1 MAKGWF
7 RRKQGKLMYC
17 WYSAAGVEHAKVLG
31 LDTLSNEEGW
41 LKVGELGLDKLAG
54 KPDPAKIT
62 FGDVLG
68 HYLAYGKKKTGDDK
82 AHSSKI
88 TDGRNARLHLSHWAG
103 RVAKDI
109 EPLEVQEWID
119 GLSRGLRSKIRSM
132 MSAVYNHGQKFG
144 MIPRTEGSNPMKW
157 VSATTVSDYEA
168 VSLSPEESFAIL
180 ERIEDPLVRV
190 LVILVAVT
198 AVRIGEALGLMW
210 SDIDWKKLKINIRR
224 NWVDGQLGRP
234 KSRASKAAVEMHETL
249 AALLQG
255 WRQETPYRKDSDFL
269 FPSFKLQGK
278 QPRLGSM
285 IVEDYIRP
293 AALAAG
299 VIPEDCAR
307 FGFHNLRHGLST
319 FLIENGHDPV
329 VVQRMLR
336 QSRVDM
342 TMHYVHNS
350 RKARNAQAQYIEHF
364 LSNGSALGDRKF
376 GKAGANAGAI
386 KWREMGKCCRMR
398 DKAGVTQR

>member
-1 MAKGWF
+1 
-7 RRKQGKLMYC
+7 
-17 WYSAAGVEHAKVLG
+17 
-31 LDTLSNEEGW
+31 
-41 LKVGELGLDKLAG
+41 
-54 KPDPAKIT
+54 
-62 FGDVLG
+62 
-68 HYLAYGKKKTGDDK
+68 
-82 AHSSKI
+82 
-88 TDGRNARLHLSHWAG
+88 
-103 RVAKDI
+103 
-109 EPLEVQEWID
+109 
-119 GLSRGLRSKIRSM
+119 
-132 MSAVYNHGQKFG
+132 
-144 MIPRTEGSNPMKW
+144 
-157 VSATTVSDYEA
+157 
-168 VSLSPEESFAIL
+168 
-180 ERIEDPLVRV
+180 
-190 LVILVAVT
+190 
-198 AVRIGEALGLMW
+198 MW

-255 WRQETPYRKDSDFL
+255 WRQETPYGKDSDFL

-364 LSNGSALGDRKF
+364 LSNGSALGDSKE
-376 GKAGANAGAI
+376 GNSEK
-386 KWREMGKCCRMR
+386 RERMR
-398 DKAGVTQR
+398 EQ